1 MLANSLYPSTYRVVM
16 RATPLGFRPLARP
29 LLAAIGLGLCALA
42 PWRSTPSGHA
52 ATLGEATSGLEL
64 PSSER
69 LADLRA
75 EEQATIELFRRNSAA
90 VVHITNKARV
100 QRFLRNAVEVPV
112 GSGTGFLWDE
122 RGHIVTNFHVIEQQA
137 RESSYFVRLVGDETE
152 YAAEVIGAAPHR
164 DLAVLRLVEPRALAA
179 RPIAVGSS
187 RDLQVGQSVFA
198 IGNPFGLDQTLT
210 TGIISGLGREIRSV
224 SEHKIAGVIQTDA
237 AINPGNSGGPLLDS
251 RGRLIGVNTAIVS
264 PSGAYAGIGF
274 AVPVDTV
281 ARVVPELIERGRV
294 RRPGLGVVLLD
305 PGLGARLGLDGVG
318 IERVA
323 EGGAAETAGLRSASQ
338 SGRSVA
344 VDEIVELDGQPIR
357 SQQNLFDALDAHE
370 AGDVVALKIR
380 RGGDVFE
387 RKVTLQW
394 ID

>member
-1 MLANSLYPSTYRVVM
+1 MSASNPDSSRFV
-16 RATPLGFRPLARP
+16 RPLF
-29 LLAAIGLGLCALA
+29 AAMGLGLCALA
-42 PWRSTPSGHA
+42 LWRLAPPGQAAASFEPPAGLAVPSR
-52 ATLGEATSGLEL
+52 
-64 PSSER
+64 ER

-100 QRFLRNAVEVPV
+100 QRFLRNAVEMPV
-112 GSGTGFLWDE
+112 GTGTGFLWDE

-137 RESSYFVRLVGDETE
+137 RESSYFVRFVGDDTE
-152 YAAEVIGAAPHR
+152 YEAEVIGSAPHR

-187 RDLQVGQSVFA
+187 GDLQVGQSVFA

-323 EGGAAETAGLRSASQ
+323 EGGAAEAAGLRSASQ

-344 VDEIVELDGQPIR
+344 VDEIVEFDGQPIR

-370 AGDVVALKIR
+370 AGDVVVLKVR
-380 RGGDVFE
+380 RGGDVLE
-387 RKVTLQW
+387 RSVTLQW

>member
-1 MLANSLYPSTYRVVM
+1 MSASPLAV
-16 RATPLGFRPLARP
+16 RPLVRP
-29 LLAAIGLGLCALA
+29 LLAAFGLGLCALA
-42 PWRSTPSGHA
+42 LWRLAPPGHA
-52 ATLGEATSGLEL
+52 ATLGEAPAGLAL
-64 PSSER
+64 PSRER

-100 QRFLRNAVEVPV
+100 QRFLRNAVEMPV
-112 GSGTGFLWDE
+112 GTGTGFLWDE

-137 RESSYFVRLVGDETE
+137 RESRYFVRFVGDESE
-152 YAAEVIGAAPHR
+152 YEAEVIGSAPHR

-187 RDLQVGQSVFA
+187 ADLQVGQSVFA

-323 EGGAAETAGLRSASQ
+323 EGGAAEAAGLRSAVQ

-344 VDEIVELDGQPIR
+344 VDEIVEIDGQSIR
-357 SQQNLFDALDAHE
+357 SQQNLFDALDSHE
-370 AGDVVALKIR
+370 AGDEVELKVR
-380 RGGDVFE
+380 RGGDVAVY
-387 RKVTLQW
+387 RVTLQW

>member
-1 MLANSLYPSTYRVVM
+1 MSASNPVSSP
-16 RATPLGFRPLARP
+16 FARP
-29 LLAAIGLGLCALA
+29 VLAALGLGLCALA
-42 PWRSTPSGHA
+42 LWRLAPPGQA
-52 ATLGEATSGLEL
+52 ATLAAAESPAGLAL
-64 PSSER
+64 PAAER

-100 QRFLRNAVEVPV
+100 QRFLRNPVDMPV
-112 GSGTGFLWDE
+112 GTGTGFLWDE

-137 RESSYFVRLVGDETE
+137 RESSYFVRFVGDETE
-152 YAAEVIGAAPHR
+152 YEAEVIGSAPHR
-164 DLAVLRLVEPRALAA
+164 DLAVLRLIEPRKIAA
-179 RPIAVGSS
+179 RPIAVGTSG
-187 RDLQVGQSVFA
+187 DLQVGQSVFA

-323 EGGAAETAGLRSASQ
+323 EGGAAEAAGLRSAVQ
-338 SGRSVA
+338 SGRSVT
-344 VDEIVELDGQPIR
+344 VDEIVEIDGQSIR
-357 SQQNLFDALDAHE
+357 SQQNLFDALDSHE
-370 AGDVVALKIR
+370 AGDEVELKVR
-380 RGGDVFE
+380 RGGDVAVF
-387 RKVTLQW
+387 RVTLQW

>member
-1 MLANSLYPSTYRVVM
+1 MTESRLASRRL
-16 RATPLGFRPLARP
+16 FRPFL
-29 LLAAIGLGLCALA
+29 
-42 PWRSTPSGHA
+42 
-52 ATLGEATSGLEL
+52 ATLGFGLCSLALWRLAPPGQAAASLEPAPPAGL
-64 PSSER
+64 AVPAAER
-69 LADLRA
+69 LAELRA
-75 EEQATIELFRRNSAA
+75 DEQATIELFRRNSAA

-100 QRFLRNAVEVPV
+100 QRFLRNPVDMPV
-112 GSGTGFLWDE
+112 GTGTGFLWDE

-137 RESSYFVRLVGDETE
+137 RESSYFVRFVGDETE
-152 YAAEVIGAAPHR
+152 YEAEVIGSAPHR
-164 DLAVLRLVEPRALAA
+164 DLAVLRLVEPRKIAA
-179 RPIAVGSS
+179 RPIAIGSS
-187 RDLQVGQSVFA
+187 ADLQVGQAVFA

-281 ARVVPELIERGRV
+281 ARAVPELIERGRV
-294 RRPGLGVVLLD
+294 RRPGLGVMLLD

-318 IERVA
+318 IESVV
-323 EGGAAETAGLRSASQ
+323 EGGAAAAAGLRSAVQ
-338 SGRSVA
+338 SGRSIA
-344 VDEIVELDGQPIR
+344 VDEIVEIDGQPVR
-357 SQQNLFDALDAHE
+357 SQQNLFDVLDAHE
-370 AGDVVALKIR
+370 AGDTVELLVR
-380 RGGDVFE
+380 RGGE
-387 RKVTLQW
+387 VTQVRVRLQW